1 MDFDQYLLWA
11 VISCGFFCSNMKNIG
26 LSDIGTDIK
35 PNNANNMQ
43 NNKTDLDQIII
54 QSQYIPCSNAKLL

>member
-11 VISCGFFCSNMKNIG
+11 VIICGFFCSNMKNIG

-43 NNKTDLDQIII
+43 NN
-54 QSQYIPCSNAKLL
+54 

>member
-1 MDFDQYLLWA
+1 MEFDQYLLWA
-11 VISCGFFCSNMKNIG
+11 VISCGLFCSNMKNIG

-43 NNKTDLDQIII
+43 NN
-54 QSQYIPCSNAKLL
+54 